1 MYKCDK
7 KVRSKVNCI

>member
-7 KVRSKVNCI
+7 KVGSKVNCI